1 MTEYIEREAV
11 LRETYKAQD
20 ELESNDDKVW
30 RRNKPYFKG
39 LAWAN
44 RIILD
49 TPAADVVEVT
59 RCKDCVSF
67 VKRDGFCWC
76 EEHSDGFGSHIVY
89 VDEDDYCSFG
99 ERKDA

>member
-1 MTEYIEREAV
+1 MKEYIEREAV

-49 TPAADVVEVT
+49 TPAADVVEVV
-59 RCKDCVSF
+59 RCKDCKHWHLEERCSYLASYP
-67 VKRDGFCWC
+67 DEPYMNADDFC
-76 EEHSDGFGSHIVY
+76 SY
-89 VDEDDYCSFG
+89 G
-99 ERKDA
+99 EKK

>member
-1 MTEYIEREAV
+1 MKEYIEREAV

-30 RRNKPYFKG
+30 RKNKPYFKG

-49 TPAADVVEVT
+49 TPASDVVEV
-59 RCKDCVSF
+59 RHAYWK
-67 VKRDGFCWC
+67 
-76 EEHSDGFGSHIVY
+76 
-89 VDEDDYCSFG
+89 DDYNGTFVCSDCG
-99 ERKDA
+99 GKASKMNWCGHCGAKMDEK